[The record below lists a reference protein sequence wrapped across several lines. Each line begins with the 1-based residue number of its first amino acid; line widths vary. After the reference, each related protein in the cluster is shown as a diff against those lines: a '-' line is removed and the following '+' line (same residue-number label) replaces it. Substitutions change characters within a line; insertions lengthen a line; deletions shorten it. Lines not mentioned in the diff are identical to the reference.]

1 MKKKQMNNPLE
12 QSFADTTNDFLSK
25 YQAVSEGFLEALFE
39 LDGAWIESAKPGKVL
54 SEVKQALQRVD
65 GTALCKSL
73 ERADCPDW
81 LAIWASKHGQKDQQI
96 AYLFRPNMGE
106 AVPIP
111 ERLASRPAEI
121 RKLFWTSRSAFVVT
135 ALLEFDEDTLLNWAR
150 GLGFEGEIQPSNLEP
165 QDGELYVEAPMGQI
179 YGWLDKTHGPVIDAL
194 WKEHVPK
201 EGACSVLQGELARCI
216 GRLEGEYWKN
226 GMMNMGDGFYDRMV
240 DLIKETVMSK
250 STFSPLVKRVLAI
263 DAATVK
269 GANYAQIVNSSFFQG
284 TDVEQSLSRLKS
296 VAAAWCLKNLE
307 PIPYGQK

>member
-1 MKKKQMNNPLE
+1 MTKKHLNNPSE
-12 QSFADTTNDFLSK
+12 QSFANATNDFLSK
-25 YQAVSEGFLEALFE
+25 YQDVSDGFLAALFK
-39 LDGAWIESAKPGKVL
+39 LDVSWIENAKSGKVL
-54 SEVKQALQRVD
+54 SEVKHALQRVD

-81 LAIWASKHGQKDQQI
+81 LAIWASKHGQKEQQI

-106 AVPIP
+106 TVPIP

-121 RKLFWTSRSAFVVT
+121 KRLFWTSRSAIVVT
-135 ALLEFDEDTLLNWAR
+135 ALLEFDEDTCVNWAR
-150 GLGFEGEIQPSNLEP
+150 GLGFEGEIQPSNLDPKDDEIFV
-165 QDGELYVEAPMGQI
+165 DDPMGQI
-179 YGWLDKTHGPVIDAL
+179 YGWLEKSLDPVIDAL

-226 GMMNMGDGFYDRMV
+226 GMMNMGDGYYDAMV
-240 DLIKETVMSK
+240 DLVKETVLSK
-250 STFSPLVKRVLAI
+250 SAFSPLVKRVLVI

-284 TDVEQSLSRLKS
+284 TDVEKSLSRLKS
-296 VAAAWCLKNLE
+296 VVAAWCLKNLE
-307 PIPYGQK
+307 PIPYVQI